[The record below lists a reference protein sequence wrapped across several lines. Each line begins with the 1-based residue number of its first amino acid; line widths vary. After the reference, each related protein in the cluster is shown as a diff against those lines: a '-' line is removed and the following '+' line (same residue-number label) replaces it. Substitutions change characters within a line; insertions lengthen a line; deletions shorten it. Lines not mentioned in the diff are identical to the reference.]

1 MIKRDSFSNK
11 NYAVLLHVAFDDKKY
26 KAKTGTSGIN

>member
-11 NYAVLLHVAFDDKKY
+11 NDAVLLHVAFDDKNIKQNP
-26 KAKTGTSGIN
+26 GLVE